1 MGMNRSLD
9 DSADVLE
16 KSFDKGKFFEILDEE
31 IDLEEELSEVPKKHF
46 VIPIIK
52 KNLGIDRTDK
62 IPSEIDENSLKKIY
76 EAVESMI
83 GGYTAEYIYDILKR
97 PLLMKELR
105 DVDDL
110 ESLDPFQSREYLQA
124 LLDLQEGYLDTSEW
138 KKGIV
143 LLQASEHL
151 MDNIGGTKKIGL
163 KGRLEDNWGLYY
175 WKNGD
180 YEKAENK
187 FKNALKI
194 SMEIKDQDLTA
205 RAYHGLGVLYGDA
218 KEDKMVAVRQNVNC
232 LETLREMEESNKV
245 LRREASVLNNIGV
258 AYHKM
263 AEDSKILD
271 ESEDE
276 MGYLESAAE
285 NYKEAIDL
293 AVKLNYMNMVGWVS
307 FNLGEVYAFL
317 GEIEKAEQCS
327 QDSREIYENELD
339 DERGLSGVE
348 MLDAVI
354 SLEKGEL
361 EKALEHINTSLEL
374 REELKEPRRVADAL
388 VCRGDIY
395 LELDKKDD
403 SEADYQKSLDIY
415 SSIGSY
421 DGVERVKRK
430 LENL

>member
-16 KSFDKGKFFEILDEE
+16 NSFDKGKFFEILDEE

-143 LLQASEHL
+143 LLRASEHL
-151 MDNIGGTKKIGL
+151 MDNIGGTEKVGL

-276 MGYLESAAE
+276 RGYLESAAE